1 MPGSLSTLK
10 ALCAALAL
18 LFVVAQP
25 AAAQLSFKPTA
36 EAVQED
42 KLLQA
47 LKEGD
52 KISGR
57 ITIPDTMASS
67 LIQPAG
73 RDWRDFQRSKLPVIG
88 GIAILG
94 MLALLAI
101 FLMVRGRIRP
111 DHGFSGT
118 KILRFA
124 SFERFIHW
132 MTASC
137 FIVLALSGLNISF
150 GRVLILPMFGASAF
164 ATMSG
169 YAKIA
174 HDFLAFPF
182 MLGVLVMFLIWIKD
196 NIPGKIDWQWLKQ
209 GGGILSKGVHPP
221 AKRFNAGQKGIFWI
235 VVIGGALMC
244 GIRLVHA
251 VPLSSGQRHRVAVL
265 DRDPRYHRDAVH
277 RGDAGAHLYRFGR
290 HGRRVRRDGNGRS
303 RSQLGQRTSRALGRR
318 GTGQG
323 PRPGGGL
330 ACPAGRIGRPEH
342 KVGGSIMKAFISAVV
357 VAVIVAF
364 VASFVLSGVQMTS
377 DTAFTTSGARVGNP
391 GTNLVGPG

>member
-10 ALCAALAL
+10 ALGAALAL

-25 AAAQLSFKPTA
+25 ASAQLSFKPTA

-42 KLLQA
+42 KLLNA

-57 ITIPDTMASS
+57 ISIPDTNAAN

-73 RDWRDFQRSKLPVIG
+73 RDWRDFHRSKLPVIG
-88 GIAILG
+88 GVAILG
-94 MLALLAI
+94 MLALLVI
-101 FLMVRGRIRP
+101 FLLVRGRIRP

-124 SFERFIHW
+124 TFERFTHW
-132 MTASC
+132 LTASC

-150 GRVLILPMFGASAF
+150 GRVLILPLFGADAF

-174 HDFLAFPF
+174 HDYLAFPF
-182 MLGVLVMFLIWIKD
+182 MLGVLIMFLIWIKD

-209 GGGILSKGVHPP
+209 GGGIISKGVHPP

-235 VVIGGALMC
+235 VVIGGALMSIS
-244 GIRLVHA
+244 GWYMLFPYLPANVTELQFWTVIHA
-251 VPLSSGQRHRVAVL
+251 VVAML
-265 DRDPRYHRDAVH
+265 FIAAMLAHIYIGSIGMEGAFDAM
-277 RGDAGAHLYRFGR
+277 
-290 HGRRVRRDGNGRS
+290 
-303 RSQLGQRTSRALGRR
+303 
-318 GTGQG
+318 GTGEVDLNWAKEHHSLWVEEEQAKG
-323 PRPGGGL
+323 HAP
-330 ACPAGRIGRPEH
+330 PAG
-342 KVGGSIMKAFISAVV
+342 SAMP
-357 VAVIVAF
+357 AE
-364 VASFVLSGVQMTS
+364 
-377 DTAFTTSGARVGNP
+377 
-391 GTNLVGPG
+391 

>member
-1 MPGSLSTLK
+1 MRNSDNRKGVVQMPGSLSILRFTGFKPL
-10 ALCAALAL
+10 LAAFAL
-18 LFVVAQP
+18 LLVFAQP

-42 KLLQA
+42 KLLNA

-52 KISGR
+52 KITGR
-57 ITIPDTMASS
+57 VSIPDGMAAS

-88 GIAILG
+88 GVAILG
-94 MLALLAI
+94 MLALLVI

-182 MLGVLVMFLIWIKD
+182 MLGLLIMFLIWIKD

-209 GGGILSKGVHPP
+209 GGGIVSKGVHPP
-221 AKRFNAGQKGIFWI
+221 AKRFNAGQKGIFWMVI
-235 VVIGGALMC
+235 IGGVLMSLS
-244 GIRLVHA
+244 GWYMLFPYQAGDVTSLQVWTVIHA
-251 VPLSSGQRHRVAVL
+251 VVAMLFVAGIL
-265 DRDPRYHRDAVH
+265 AHIYIGSLGMEGAFDAM
-277 RGDAGAHLYRFGR
+277 
-290 HGRRVRRDGNGRS
+290 
-303 RSQLGQRTSRALGRR
+303 
-318 GTGQG
+318 GTGEVDVNW
-323 PRPGGGL
+323 
-330 ACPAGRIGRPEH
+330 AKEH
-342 KVGGSIMKAFISAVV
+342 HAIWAEEEQAKARAVGGPPPR
-357 VAVIVAF
+357 
-364 VASFVLSGVQMTS
+364 G
-377 DTAFTTSGARVGNP
+377 
-391 GTNLVGPG
+391 

>member
-10 ALCAALAL
+10 ALCAAFAL

-42 KLLQA
+42 KLLKA

-57 ITIPDTMASS
+57 ISIPDTMASS

-73 RDWRDFQRSKLPVIG
+73 RDWRDFQRSKLPIIG
-88 GIAILG
+88 GVAILG
-94 MLALLAI
+94 MLAVLAI

-150 GRVLILPMFGASAF
+150 GRVLILPLFGA
-164 ATMSG
+164 
-169 YAKIA
+169 I
-174 HDFLAFPF
+174 
-182 MLGVLVMFLIWIKD
+182 
-196 NIPGKIDWQWLKQ
+196 
-209 GGGILSKGVHPP
+209 
-221 AKRFNAGQKGIFWI
+221 
-235 VVIGGALMC
+235 
-244 GIRLVHA
+244 GIRDHVGLR
-251 VPLSSGQRHRVAVL
+251 Q
-265 DRDPRYHRDAVH
+265 DRA
-277 RGDAGAHLYRFGR
+277 
-290 HGRRVRRDGNGRS
+290 
-303 RSQLGQRTSRALGRR
+303 
-318 GTGQG
+318 
-323 PRPGGGL
+323 
-330 ACPAGRIGRPEH
+330 
-342 KVGGSIMKAFISAVV
+342 
-357 VAVIVAF
+357 
-364 VASFVLSGVQMTS
+364 
-377 DTAFTTSGARVGNP
+377 
-391 GTNLVGPG
+391 